1 MRCFN
6 SSNSFLGILDRR
18 YWRIRTKARII
29 LIFTSTAV
37 LDLRTLD
44 NITIPYS
51 VNANGRYLML
61 YPCPVFKV
69 AICDLEIAT
78 SSFVSSNMN
87 SAGKRSILRRTCSLR
102 RLVSTPYISAKSK
115 SSITFCPLI
124 SYILF
129 SIIAISSIFCLD
141 RFQFVTEH

>member
-1 MRCFN
+1 MSSSRYSIRCFN
-6 SSNSFLGILDRR
+6 SSNSFLGTLDRR

-29 LIFTSTAV
+29 LMFTSIAV

-44 NITIPYS
+44 NITMPYS
-51 VNANGRYLML
+51 VNANGRYLIL

-69 AICDLEIAT
+69 AICDLEIIA
-78 SSFVSSNMN
+78 SSLVSSNIN
-87 SAGKRSILRRTCSLR
+87 SAGKRSILRRTCSLS

-129 SIIAISSIFCLD
+129 SIMVISSIFS
-141 RFQFVTEH
+141 FA